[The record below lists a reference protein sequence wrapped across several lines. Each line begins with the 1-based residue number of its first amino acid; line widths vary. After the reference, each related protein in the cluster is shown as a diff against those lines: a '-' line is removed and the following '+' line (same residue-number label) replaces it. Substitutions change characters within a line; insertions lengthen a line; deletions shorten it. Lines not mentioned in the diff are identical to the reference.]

1 MGTGSEWK
9 PSVTICWF
17 FYVPSFQYHS
27 TQVMIIYLQHVLA
40 KKNNG
45 IHGVHYMDCKVLYRQ
60 LNYLTYLQDR
70 YYPIF
75 NVQFTNEKYKGVL
88 LRELGAQAYT
98 PFQDP

>member
-1 MGTGSEWK
+1 M
-9 PSVTICWF
+9 
-17 FYVPSFQYHS
+17 
-27 TQVMIIYLQHVLA
+27 
-40 KKNNG
+40 
-45 IHGVHYMDCKVLYRQ
+45 VHITWCKVLYRQ

-88 LRELGAQAYT
+88 LHELGAQAYT